1 MKHFFMLLSLLTCT
15 GFSALAQELNILAY
29 YGSQPDQEVGFVPL
43 TDRYP
48 GREHPDMYIN
58 AENPEFSGDVQ
69 SIYHHE
75 LGSEKRMRFLHR
87 VNLKE
92 SDQIYIFK
100 FSLDSVIKFQ
110 IENLPLVAR
119 LSGYNAS
126 QDETLLLSDY
136 QVGFEI
142 DERTTQLLEKDDS
155 DIFIHAGDKNPFQT
169 GNIRPLIW
177 KKVEREMFPSHHD
190 SLTKSDWFK
199 KLEAG
204 DVYHDSVN
212 EMDFYFQN
220 FFNGERLAARYF
232 IVKKSN
238 KVVFDQIYADSES
251 TYLRQLDDYSSHPN
265 QWTGKIFK
273 DYPPFIFG
281 FTGNSFGCPRIRFL
295 DKSVE
300 PVRIKCDNRH

>member
-1 MKHFFMLLSLLTCT
+1 MKQFYLLFSLLFCT
-15 GFSALAQELNILAY
+15 GFTSFSQELNILTF
-29 YGSQPDQEVGFVPL
+29 YGSQPDMEVGFVPL

-48 GREHPDMYIN
+48 GGEHPEMHI
-58 AENPEFSGDVQ
+58 NPEYSGDIQ
-69 SIYHHE
+69 GIYYHE
-75 LGSEKRMRFLHR
+75 LDSEKRTKFLNR

-100 FSLDSVIKFQ
+100 FSLDSVIEFQ
-110 IENLPLVAR
+110 IKDLPLVVR
-119 LSGYNAS
+119 FLSGYKPS
-126 QDETLLLSDY
+126 QDQPLLLSDY

-142 DERTTQLLEKDDS
+142 DDRTAQLLEKDDS

-169 GNIRPLIW
+169 GNIKPLIW
-177 KKVEREMFPSHHD
+177 KKVEREMFPLHQD

-199 KLEAG
+199 KLEPG

-220 FFNGERLAARYF
+220 YFNGERLAARYF
-232 IVKKSN
+232 IIKKSN
-238 KVVFDQIYADSES
+238 EVIYDQIYADSES
-251 TYLRQLDDYSSHPN
+251 TYLRQLDDYSSEPN

-281 FTGNSFGCPRIRFL
+281 FTGNSFGCPRIQFI
-295 DKSVE
+295 DQSVE